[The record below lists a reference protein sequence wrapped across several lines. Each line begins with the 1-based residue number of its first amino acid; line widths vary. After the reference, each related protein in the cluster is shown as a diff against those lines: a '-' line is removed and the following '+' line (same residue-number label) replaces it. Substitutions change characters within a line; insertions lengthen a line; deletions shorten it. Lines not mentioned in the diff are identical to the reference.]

1 VTASALWIL
10 RNPFVRTIA
19 RRLLLAIP
27 LLFIATG
34 LSFVLL
40 WFVPGDAALQLLGQH
55 ATPESLKA
63 LREQLGLNLPLPQ
76 QYWRWLTHAVRGD
89 LGSSIVTQ
97 QPVTDAILQRL
108 PVTLSITI
116 GGLIVMPVIGIT
128 AGVYSAVRGGLL
140 DRMLG
145 LLSLIGFSLPPFWL
159 GAILIEAFA
168 VKLSWLPAVG
178 YVKFAD
184 SPSDWFRSLILP
196 VTAMAI
202 GGVVS
207 FAKFSR
213 DAMLDVL
220 ASEHVRLAWARGVP
234 ARTIYFRYALRAI
247 SPIMLTIVGLMTIG
261 LLAGTAFVEII
272 FALPGIG
279 AYVVTGAQQQDV
291 PVVQGT
297 TLFFTLMVVV
307 INLLTDLAY
316 TLLDPRVRTS

>member
-1 VTASALWIL
+1 VAHFA
-10 RNPFVRTIA
+10 RNPFVRTVG
-19 RRLLLAIP
+19 RRLLMAIP

-40 WFVPGDAALQLLGQH
+40 WFVPGDAAEQILGQR
-55 ATPESLKA
+55 ATPESLAA
-63 LREQLGLNLPLPQ
+63 LRQQMGLDLPLPQ
-76 QYWRWLTHAVRGD
+76 QYWRWLVHAFHGD
-89 LGSSIVTQ
+89 LGASIVTQ

-108 PVTLSITI
+108 PVTLSIAL
-116 GGLIVMPVIGIT
+116 GGLVVMPVVGIT

-145 LLSLIGFSLPPFWL
+145 LLSLIGFSLPAFWL
-159 GAILIEAFA
+159 GAILIEVFA
-168 VKLSWLPAVG
+168 VDLGWLPAIG
-178 YVKFAD
+178 YVKFAE

-196 VTAMAI
+196 VSAMAI

-234 ARTIYFRYALRAI
+234 ARAIYFRYALRAI
-247 SPIMLTIVGLMTIG
+247 SPIMLTLVGLLTIG
-261 LLAGTAFVEII
+261 LLAGTAFVETI

-297 TLFFTLMVVV
+297 TLFFTLMVIV

-316 TLLDPRVRTS
+316 TALDPRVRTS